1 MAKGDTLTLLALAGV
16 GAATGGLAL
25 PALAASGAAT
35 AAAGGAAAAGAASTA
50 AATTSA
56 FSLAGALSGAGA
68 FLSAGSSYFAGQAQA
83 RAAKIQEGQMQLNL
97 TAEQTQFA
105 LEEEDRQRRLRGMLS
120 TQAAIF
126 GASNISTSGVGD
138 VIARD
143 TIGTVNRET
152 DLKGT
157 LSRINQSQIR
167 SGIAEQQLAGS
178 AARTGGIIKAGSSL
192 LTFAGQSYDRTR
204 T

>member
-25 PALAASGAAT
+25 PALAPAAT
-35 AAAGGAAAAGAASTA
+35 AAAAGSAAAAGTA
-50 AATTSA
+50 GATSA

-167 SGIAEQQLAGS
+167 SGIAEQQLSGS

>member
-25 PALAASGAAT
+25 PALAAAAP
-35 AAAGGAAAAGAASTA
+35 GAAAAGAVGAAGTA
-50 AATTSA
+50 AAGAGSA

-68 FLSAGSSYFAGQAQA
+68 LLSAGSSYMAGQAQE
-83 RAAKIQEGQMQLNL
+83 RAAKIQAGQMQLSL
-97 TAEQTQFA
+97 TAEQAQFA
-105 LEEEDRQRRLRGMLS
+105 VEEEDRQKRLRGMLS

-126 GASNISTSGVGD
+126 GSSNISTSGVGD

-152 DLKGT
+152 DLQGS
-157 LSRINQSQIR
+157 LNRINQAQLR
-167 SGIAEQQLAGS
+167 AGIAEQRLAGS
-178 AARTGGIIKAGSSL
+178 AARTGGMLRAGSSL
-192 LTFAGQSYDRTR
+192 LTFAGQSYDRMR

>member
-25 PALAASGAAT
+25 PALAPAAT
-35 AAAGGAAAAGAASTA
+35 AAAAGSAAAAGTA
-50 AATTSA
+50 GATSA